1 MHQVVYSPYGAW
13 VDMTQDGI
21 SFRIEMQMHVQADT
35 RSLLKRQTIRSLE
48 EEKLQPQLFVA
59 VDSRGLPC
67 QPVLL
72 PQQHEVYDVTVE
84 LSWTEQVCSF
94 VGWGPLQA
102 PWIYDPVFDWDTR
115 IKKVVEGVA
124 VKLFPTAQCESVF
137 VYTGGI
143 VIAYDTDELRRS
155 DQLAH
160 LAPPP
165 PAMQGLPLSVAA

>member
-1 MHQVVYSPYGAW
+1 MHQVVYAPYGAW

-35 RSLLKRQTIRSLE
+35 RSLLKRQSIRSLE
-48 EEKLQPQLFVA
+48 EGKLQPQLFVA

-67 QPVLL
+67 QAVLF
-72 PQQHEVYDVTVE
+72 PQQHEVYDVEVQ
-84 LSWTEQVCSF
+84 LVWTRQVCSY

-124 VKLFPTAQCESVF
+124 VKLFPSAQCESVF

-155 DQLAH
+155 DQLA
-160 LAPPP
+160 PPP